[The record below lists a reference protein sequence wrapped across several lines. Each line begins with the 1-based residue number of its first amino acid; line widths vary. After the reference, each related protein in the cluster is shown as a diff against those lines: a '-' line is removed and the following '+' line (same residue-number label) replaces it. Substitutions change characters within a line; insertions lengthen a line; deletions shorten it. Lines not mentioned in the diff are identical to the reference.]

1 MAAISSVGSAFTTG
15 TVKGTITAIS
25 LSGISTAEIDVTSIT
40 STSKEYVMGTIDGGT
55 IEVTVNVDTVAST
68 GATVDL
74 PTAGDNVP
82 TAFVLK
88 LGTGAAS
95 LQVPTFSFNAYIQ
108 SVSIEASVDQQVT
121 ATYTLRITGAITTS
135 SAST

>member
-1 MAAISSVGSAFTTG
+1 MAAISSVGSQFTQG

-25 LSGISTAEIDVTSIT
+25 LSGISTAEIDVTSIS

-55 IEVTVNVDTVAST
+55 IEVTVNVDTVA
-68 GATVDL
+68 ATAATIDL

-82 TAFVLK
+82 TSFVLR
-88 LGTGAAS
+88 LGTGAAN

-108 SVSIEASVDQQVT
+108 SVSIEASVDAQVT
-121 ATYTLRITGAITTS
+121 ATYTLRITGNITTS
-135 SAST
+135 STA